1 MKPILI
7 AQKMTEIDERFILG
21 SMPPATA
28 APKAPRFPA
37 LSQFLN
43 SGVGAAVISG
53 VVALGVLVAIVMA
66 GRIEPVTPPVTTDQP
81 PLLTEDSESE
91 TPAETETKPELAYS
105 QGLEYTKNSEGF
117 YIVSGMGT
125 CKDTDIVIPPTYE
138 DQTVI
143 GIDSF
148 FAFRSNATI
157 TSVIIP
163 STITRIEDG
172 TFRDCT
178 ALTSVTLPDTM
189 TEIGTSAFKNCSAL
203 TSIVIPDTVIQ
214 IGDSAFK
221 NCTALTS
228 VSLSNGIRSIGSNV
242 FFGCSQ
248 LEYNKHDNANY
259 LGNEQNPF
267 LAFIRLPSSLR
278 TSCEV
283 HESTKLIAD
292 NAFSSCESLT
302 SLTLPD
308 GLEFFGTNYF
318 DNSPNLTYNT
328 YKNAQYLG
336 NESNPYVLLVK
347 ATDTSIATCE
357 IPETTKLI
365 NHHAFSKCKLRKIV
379 IPESVIFIGRA
390 AFYQCSQLTDA
401 VILGN
406 VDVIRN
412 DTFYYCTKL
421 TSVTIPDSVIRIED
435 RAFENS
441 ALKSITLP
449 DGLTHIGDEAFRDSH
464 LESIILPDSV
474 TSVGGHAFAE
484 CSALTSVNLS
494 KNLSALSPSMFYYC
508 IGLTSVSIP
517 EGVTIIGMHAFDFCI
532 YLNNVTFPSSLRN
545 IENGTFNYCLE
556 LQTVIIPEGVTTLGQ
571 KDVTGTDVFQGC
583 ANLTTVYLP
592 KSITSMGS
600 LFTHCEKLTNVY
612 YAGSEE
618 EWNNISK
625 DVRFPK
631 GATIH
636 FNHTP

>member
-1 MKPILI
+1 MKGMMIYEGL
-7 AQKMTEIDERFILG
+7 THIDDTFILG

-91 TPAETETKPELAYS
+91 TPAETETKPELTYS

-228 VSLSNGIRSIGSNV
+228 VSLSNGIRRIGSNV

-435 RAFENS
+435 GAFENC

-449 DGLTHIGDEAFRDSH
+449 DGLTYIGESAFWENGITE
-464 LESIILPDSV
+464 LIIPDSV
-474 TSVGGHAFAE
+474 TYIGERAFFRCGNLASVTLSKGLTAIHPHTFDTCLSLTSIIIPDGVITIGSNAFNSCYVLKSVTLPDSLTHIDTQAFSY
-484 CSALTSVNLS
+484 CSALISVDLPKGVTSVG
-494 KNLSALSPSMFYYC
+494 K
-508 IGLTSVSIP
+508 G
-517 EGVTIIGMHAFDFCI
+517 AF
-532 YLNNVTFPSSLRN
+532 S
-545 IENGTFNYCLE
+545 E
-556 LQTVIIPEGVTTLGQ
+556 
-571 KDVTGTDVFQGC
+571 C
-583 ANLTTVYLP
+583 ANLTTVTIP
-592 KSITSMGS
+592 KSVTS
-600 LFTHCEKLTNVY
+600 FDYAPFAHCTALTDVY